1 LLTERNDHYRLLSIT
16 STSTVPLSTS
26 TALQKKTDILYQP
39 LQAPK
44 SPLKHRF
51 NHLYDLLK
59 SVEIE
64 PTHATLID
72 SIEQK
77 FER

>member
-1 LLTERNDHYRLLSIT
+1 MLTELTPLQATFDYEHEHR
-16 STSTVPLSTS
+16 STEREHG
-26 TALQKKTDILYQP
+26 AAKTDTPYQP
-39 LQAPK
+39 LQSPK